1 MGGTLSSRNVPIAA
15 MPASEAHVVDMPV
28 SIGGVGLRR
37 PPSHLRPWR
46 PRRHSFPSFLPYW
59 LGLDIATPRPG
70 LAWLAYRCPA
80 HREEEPTWDAAVAG
94 GSTLASSSPACPTA
108 ALPSLRASL
117 SVPCVPPGLR
127 GRMR

>member
-15 MPASEAHVVDMPV
+15 MPASEAHVVEMPV

-37 PPSHLRPWR
+37 PPSQLRPWR
-46 PRRHSFPSFLPYW
+46 PRRHSSPPPLPYW

-80 HREEEPTWDAAVAG
+80 HREEEPTKKTTNTG

-108 ALPSLRASL
+108 SL
-117 SVPCVPPGLR
+117 
-127 GRMR
+127 